1 MSPSPAREQP
11 KTEEESS
18 PTQEQSK
25 FTEAPKVEN
34 VDSNLTNGDHAA
46 APPPPADVPEV
57 PKTEGADSNRIDQEH
72 VGPSPPPDDVPDLS
86 KEKPNSIP
94 HAKSALEAIMQETRS
109 QENDLQF
116 GESTIQSL
124 EDIVHPNV
132 DPTDPTITFDFD
144 AAAVPAATA
153 YEDEV
158 NGQPLSQAE
167 KDQRQEDLA
176 IEGLS
181 KHLRAARTSIKDAS
195 RGLRRV
201 ENRIEAAQEG
211 QKTASAPATTT
222 AVVEKRIDAYG
233 VAHCECC
240 PGYHGAW
247 YSLWAE
253 FRSLFY
259 SWDPNARFGIGF
271 TWLGAW
277 CLGWLI
283 WYLIESTMCEFYCTP
298 KYAVPG
304 SSSPPPSDDTPRFP
318 FTIPMVL
325 FSPWQEYWG
334 EAFNALGEAVEA
346 YFHELTHEIPLDSSP
361 PRPATIKMP
370 LTKTVPISRE
380 WAAAATATSVRVA
393 QSLMDAVDE
402 VGSMWDDE
410 FLS

>member
-1 MSPSPAREQP
+1 
-11 KTEEESS
+11 
-18 PTQEQSK
+18 
-25 FTEAPKVEN
+25 
-34 VDSNLTNGDHAA
+34 
-46 APPPPADVPEV
+46 
-57 PKTEGADSNRIDQEH
+57 
-72 VGPSPPPDDVPDLS
+72 
-86 KEKPNSIP
+86 
-94 HAKSALEAIMQETRS
+94 MQETRD
-109 QENDLQF
+109 QQNDLQL

-144 AAAVPAATA
+144 AAAPPAAA
-153 YEDEV
+153 PVSDRDED

-176 IEGLS
+176 IEGLN

-211 QKTASAPATTT
+211 PKPASTTPTT
-222 AVVEKRIDAYG
+222 AVIVKKKVDAHG
-233 VAHCECC
+233 HAHCECC

-259 SWDPNARFGIGF
+259 SWDPNARFGISF

-277 CLGWLI
+277 CLGWFI
-283 WYLIESTMCEFYCTP
+283 WYLIESTMCEFYCKP
-298 KYAVPG
+298 EYAVPG
-304 SSSPPPSDDTPRFP
+304 SKFPPPSDDTPHFP

-346 YFHELTHEIPLDSSP
+346 YLHELTHEIPLDSSP

-370 LTKTVPISRE
+370 LTRTVPISRE
-380 WAAAATATSVRVA
+380 WAAAATATSVRIA